1 MTRHVVIAAGA
12 RTAIGTFGGSLAG
25 HAPTQL
31 GALCTGEALRRAGLP
46 ASEVGH
52 VVFGNVILTEAKD
65 AYLARVAAVEAGI
78 PVQVPAM
85 TLNRLCGSGVQA
97 IVSAA
102 QAIML
107 GDCDTAV
114 AGGAET
120 MSRVP
125 HLLASARF
133 GQRMGDT
140 LATDLLTGVL
150 TDPFGNGIMGI
161 TAENV
166 AERYGID
173 RDAQDAFAVESQR
186 RAAEAIAAGRFREQ
200 ILPVEVRKGR
210 DTIAFATD
218 EHPKPATTAESL
230 KGLRPTFKKDGTV
243 TAGNASGINDGAA
256 AMVLMEEGRAAREG
270 KTPLARIVGYAH
282 AGVEPGV
289 MGIGPIP
296 AVRALLART
305 GLAVD
310 DFDVIESNEA
320 FAAQACAVANQLGFD
335 PAKVNPNG
343 GAIALGHPVGATGAI
358 LTLKAAY
365 ELRRTGGRYGLI
377 TMCIGG
383 GQGIALAIER
393 M

>member
-12 RTAIGTFGGSLAG
+12 RTAIGTFGGALAG
-25 HAPTQL
+25 HSPTQL
-31 GALCTGEALRRAGLP
+31 GALCAAEALRRAGLP

-52 VVFGNVILTEAKD
+52 VVFGNVILTESKD

-78 PVQVPAM
+78 PVEVPAL

-107 GDCDTAV
+107 GDCDTAI

-125 HLLASARF
+125 HLLATARF

-140 LATDLLTGVL
+140 LASDHLTGVL

-166 AERYGID
+166 AERYGIG
-173 RDAQDAFAVESQR
+173 RDAQDAFAAESQR

-200 ILPVEVRKGR
+200 ILPVEVRRGR
-210 DTIAFATD
+210 ETINFDTD
-218 EHPKPATTAESL
+218 EHPKPATTPETL

-256 AMVLMEEGRAAREG
+256 AMVLMEEGRAGREG
-270 KTPLARIVGYAH
+270 RAVLARIVGYAH

-289 MGIGPIP
+289 MGIGPVP
-296 AVRALLART
+296 AVRALMART
-305 GLAVD
+305 GLSVD

-320 FAAQACAVANQLGFD
+320 FAAQACAVANELGFD
-335 PAKVNPNG
+335 PARVNPNG

-365 ELRRTGGRYGLI
+365 ELKRTGGRYGLV

-393 M
+393 V

>member
-1 MTRHVVIAAGA
+1 MSRHVVIVAGA

-52 VVFGNVILTEAKD
+52 VVFGNVLLTESKD
-65 AYLARVAAVEAGI
+65 AYLGRVAAIEAGI
-78 PVQVPAM
+78 PVEVPAM

-120 MSRVP
+120 MSRAP
-125 HLLASARF
+125 HLLGSARF
-133 GQRMGDT
+133 GQRLGDT
-140 LATDLLTGVL
+140 LATDHLTGVL

-166 AERYGID
+166 AERYGVD
-173 RDAQDAFAVESQR
+173 RDAQDAFAAESQR
-186 RAAEAIAAGRFREQ
+186 RAAEAITAGRFREQ

-210 DTIAFATD
+210 DTIAFDTD
-218 EHPKPATTAESL
+218 EHPKPATTPESL
-230 KGLRPTFKKDGTV
+230 KSLRPTFKKDGTV

-270 KTPLARIVGYAH
+270 KAPLARLVGYAH

-289 MGIGPIP
+289 MGIGPVP
-296 AVRALLART
+296 AVRALMART
-305 GLAVD
+305 GLSVD
-310 DFDVIESNEA
+310 DFDVVESNEA
-320 FAAQACAVANQLGFD
+320 FAAQACAVAGELGFD

-358 LTLKAAY
+358 LTLKTAY
-365 ELRRTGGRYGLI
+365 ELRRSGGRYGLI

>member
-1 MTRHVVIAAGA
+1 MSRHVVIVAGA

-31 GALCTGEALRRAGLP
+31 GALCASEALRRAGLP

-52 VVFGNVILTEAKD
+52 VVFGNVLLTESKD
-65 AYLARVAAVEAGI
+65 AYLARVAAIEAGI
-78 PVQVPAM
+78 PVEVPAM

-120 MSRVP
+120 MSRAP

-133 GQRMGDT
+133 GQRLGDT
-140 LATDLLTGVL
+140 LATDHLTGVL

-166 AERYGID
+166 AERYGVD
-173 RDAQDAFAVESQR
+173 RDAQDAFAAESQR

-210 DTIAFATD
+210 DTIAFDTD
-218 EHPKPATTAESL
+218 EHPKPATTPETL
-230 KGLRPTFKKDGTV
+230 KSLRPTFKKDGTV

-270 KTPLARIVGYAH
+270 KASLARIVGYAH

-289 MGIGPIP
+289 MGIGPVP
-296 AVRALLART
+296 AVRALMART
-305 GLAVD
+305 GLSVG
-310 DFDVIESNEA
+310 DFDVVESNEA
-320 FAAQACAVANQLGFD
+320 FAAQACAVAGELGFD

-358 LTLKAAY
+358 LTLKTAY